1 MAYNLGP
8 IVLEVPEPEE
18 GQSNPGNIEPGRYTV
33 AELVELL
40 RGHKNEPETIQFIAD
55 MMEL

>member
-18 GQSNPGNIEPGRYTV
+18 GQSNPGNIKPDRYTV

-40 RGHKNEPETIQFIAD
+40 RDHKNEPETIQFIAD